1 MNEDVSR
8 LPALDTDPSLAPDE
22 GEEGRVAAVVEDGD
36 GEGGAPITVID
47 RADRLAV
54 EHGDALA
61 RDDEDEARA
70 LD

>member
-1 MNEDVSR
+1 MNKDVSR
-8 LPALDTDPSLAPDE
+8 LPTMDTNPSFAPDE
-22 GEEGRVAAVVEDGD
+22 GDESRVAAIVEDGD
-36 GEGGAPITVID
+36 GEGAAPITVID

-54 EHGDALA
+54 EHSDAPA

>member
-1 MNEDVSR
+1 MNEDASR

-22 GEEGRVAAVVEDGD
+22 GEEGRVAAVVEDS
-36 GEGGAPITVID
+36 EGGAPITVID

-54 EHGDALA
+54 EHSDAPA

>member
-1 MNEDVSR
+1 MNEDTAR

-22 GEEGRVAAVVEDGD
+22 GDENRVAAVVEQ
-36 GEGGAPITVID
+36 GEDAAPIRVID

-54 EHGDALA
+54 EHSDAPA
-61 RDDEDEARA
+61 EDDDEARA